1 MKHISLSG
9 AAVAVSLFALPG
21 LALAAGTPN
30 AANPDNNA
38 ATNNN
43 TAANAPAN
51 PSDVAT
57 GAGGYTGTEL
67 PIHNNTGDN
76 AGATKSMRPSQ
87 RNADLAD
94 NGTARAGKVIGT
106 DVYNDQNQKI
116 GSIDDVLIGKDNVW
130 AVISTDKQKVVVP
143 FKNFIFGDAKQVTH
157 DKLVLPSTT
166 QAKLD
171 TMPKFDY
178 DASTYANN
186 NDHAPENGTGVLGNR
201 AAPVAPVAPPAGTNT
216 GTNQPNNAKTNG

>member
-1 MKHISLSG
+1 
-9 AAVAVSLFALPG
+9 
-21 LALAAGTPN
+21 
-30 AANPDNNA
+30 
-38 ATNNN
+38 
-43 TAANAPAN
+43 
-51 PSDVAT
+51 
-57 GAGGYTGTEL
+57 
-67 PIHNNTGDN
+67 
-76 AGATKSMRPSQ
+76 MRPSQ

-157 DKLVLPSTT
+157 DKPGPPDTT

-178 DASTYANN
+178 DASSYASKRR
-186 NDHAPENGTGVLGNR
+186 ATPGNGTAQLGNR
-201 AAPVAPVAPPAGTNT
+201 TAPGAPVAPPAGTNT